1 MLACT
6 CISTVLFYGDAMNE
20 NSAPQF
26 WKKTRTSNL
35 VRHANGRY
43 YARLYRN
50 GKEIWKSL
58 RTDHASI
65 AEARLAELQ
74 KQHRHSRDKDVDRGN
89 AKMTFA
95 DAAAIYTQRVQTSVA
110 IKRGTK
116 KYQAE
121 ICAAVL
127 KSWPELAE
135 KEVRRIQPD
144 ACLDWATGFAKDFS
158 ATRYNAA
165 IAFLRHVFD
174 VAIESDVIFA
184 NPAAKLE
191 RMTVRGKILV
201 LPTLAK
207 FGEFIAEMRRG
218 RGRDS
223 KNCADLTEGLAY
235 TGIRIGESKEVARDD
250 VNFTT
255 EELRVVGDP
264 DERTKNSEIRWVP
277 LIPEAIALFKRMLG
291 ERPDE
296 DGKSKLF
303 KVRECQKSIDRAGN
317 IVGLERITHH
327 DLRHLFATICIE
339 SGVDIPTVSRWLGH
353 KDGGALAMR
362 TYGHLRREHSAAQA
376 KKVSFAPMSVSAS

>member
-1 MLACT
+1 
-6 CISTVLFYGDAMNE
+6 MNE
-20 NSAPQF
+20 KSTPKY
-26 WKKTRTSNL
+26 WKKTRVNNL

-58 RTDHASI
+58 RTAHSGI
-65 AEARLAELQ
+65 AEVRLGELQ
-74 KQHRHSRDKDVDRGN
+74 KEQRQNRDRETDRGD
-89 AKMTFA
+89 AKMIFA
-95 DAAAIYTQRVQTSVA
+95 TAAAIHMQRVQTSVA

-121 ICAAVL
+121 IKAAVL
-127 KSWPELAE
+127 KSWPELAR

-144 ACLDWATGFAKDFS
+144 ACLEWATGYAKKFS
-158 ATRYNAA
+158 ATRYNAS
-165 IAFLRHVFD
+165 IGFLRHVFD
-174 VAIESDVIFA
+174 VAIDSGIIFS
-184 NPAAKLE
+184 NPAGKLE
-191 RMTVRGKILV
+191 RITVQGKILT

-207 FGEFIAEMRRG
+207 FAEFIAEMRHG

-235 TGIRIGESKEVARDD
+235 TGMRIGESKEVTRND

-264 DERTKNSEIRWVP
+264 EERTKNSEVRWVP
-277 LIPEAIALFKRMLG
+277 LISQAIALFMRMLA

-296 DGKSKLF
+296 AGTEKLF
-303 KVRECQKSIDRAGN
+303 CVRECQKSMDRAAEK
-317 IVGLERITHH
+317 VGMERITHH

-353 KDGGALAMR
+353 KDGGALAMK
-362 TYGHLRREHSAAQA
+362 TYGHLRREHSIAQA
-376 KKVSFAPMSVSAS
+376 KKVSFVPTAS